1 MLGQRCAIIV
11 VSCDAYS
18 DLWVPFFNVFW
29 KHWPD
34 CPFPVYLTANT
45 KQFAHSKVTML
56 LSGRES
62 SWGEEL
68 KICLRQVKE
77 PELIVMLEDF
87 FLRAP
92 VDTARLLSAMEEWRR
107 LVGKALRLHPRP
119 GPDKKLAG
127 TITFGECTA
136 GAPYRVCLQ
145 ATLWVRSALLEL
157 LAEGE
162 TPWAFELS
170 GTVRAAQTES
180 GYYCSYKS
188 LLPYKTHVV
197 EKGEWYFDAART
209 FRKLDVGCDFN
220 QRRVMSFWT
229 YARIKWGRCW
239 AWPLGLISWQTRLR
253 WRERLRRS
261 PRVESALLT
270 ALHLKSPSGRRVIS
284 SR

>member
-1 MLGQRCAIIV
+1 
-11 VSCDAYS
+11 
-18 DLWVPFFNVFW
+18 
-29 KHWPD
+29 
-34 CPFPVYLTANT
+34 
-45 KQFAHSKVTML
+45 ML
-56 LSGRES
+56 LSGSAS

-87 FLRAP
+87 FLRTP
-92 VDTARLLSAMEEWRR
+92 VQTARLLNAVEEWRGR
-107 LVGKALRLHPRP
+107 EGKALRLHPRP

-127 TITFGECTA
+127 TTTFGECTA

-145 ATLWVRSALLEL
+145 ATVWVRSVLLEL
-157 LAEGE
+157 LLEGE

-170 GTVRAAQTES
+170 GTARASQTEG

-197 EKGEWYFDAART
+197 EKGEWYLDAART

-220 QRRVMSFWT
+220 QRSVMSLRT
-229 YARIKWGRCW
+229 YIRIKWGRGW
-239 AWPLGLISWQTRLR
+239 AWLLGGMSWQTRLR

-270 ALHLKSPSGRRVIS
+270 VLHLKSPSG